1 MPEGDTLFR
10 IARTLRPIM
19 REQTI
24 QAARRGRDW
33 FRIDADSFV
42 GRVVTEVEARGKHLL
57 IHLDDGRAIH
67 SHLGMTGSWHVYH
80 PGQPW
85 LKPER
90 RAALVFELAEW
101 TIVCFSPKSLETLS
115 PMGLRQQSYLRNLG
129 PDLLSPDFDEEA
141 ALARYRFHGELP
153 IGEAV
158 MDQTLACGIGNEY
171 KSEILFLERLDP
183 FRPVEQ
189 MSDEQVLSLL
199 RRARWLMRRNLRG
212 GPRQT
217 RFGHGKARV
226 WVYGRAGEECYECGT
241 AIQMRRQGDL
251 GRSTYW
257 CPACQSPSCPPEGKR
272 R

>member
-90 RAALVFELAEW
+90 
-101 TIVCFSPKSLETLS
+101 
-115 PMGLRQQSYLRNLG
+115 
-129 PDLLSPDFDEEA
+129 
-141 ALARYRFHGELP
+141 
-153 IGEAV
+153 
-158 MDQTLACGIGNEY
+158 
-171 KSEILFLERLDP
+171 
-183 FRPVEQ
+183 
-189 MSDEQVLSLL
+189 
-199 RRARWLMRRNLRG
+199 
-212 GPRQT
+212 
-217 RFGHGKARV
+217 
-226 WVYGRAGEECYECGT
+226 
-241 AIQMRRQGDL
+241 
-251 GRSTYW
+251 
-257 CPACQSPSCPPEGKR
+257 
-272 R
+272 